1 MLISLKKN
9 HREHLQYLTLQ
20 PFQIVEDFCKLAT
33 QFLSNGPNVKQ
44 YIKISRKLEVDTEVI
59 QNCIYGIV
67 HLLLISCKHK
77 LSEAD
82 FRDSVLTLG
91 FSPEQQNVL
100 SNLYITKQDE
110 IYEVLKVPINE
121 SHFDDLRWRFE
132 AQVSSRSLSQQVIPL
147 ITMEL
152 TTKTDVNG
160 ISEKEKQLLQTDPN
174 NLLHIVNELENALL
188 QSKSRHSKKVE
199 RALKT

>member
-1 MLISLKKN
+1 M
-9 HREHLQYLTLQ
+9 
-20 PFQIVEDFCKLAT
+20 
-33 QFLSNGPNVKQ
+33 
-44 YIKISRKLEVDTEVI
+44 
-59 QNCIYGIV
+59 
-67 HLLLISCKHK
+67 
-77 LSEAD
+77 
-82 FRDSVLTLG
+82 
-91 FSPEQQNVL
+91 
-100 SNLYITKQDE
+100 YITKQDE

-132 AQVSSRSLSQQVIPL
+132 VQVSSRSLSQQVIPL